1 MVKVE
6 DGHGRD
12 SLIAS
17 GFIHD
22 IIILKEID
30 KSSLDIVSYVS

>member
-1 MVKVE
+1 MIE
-6 DGHGRD
+6 DGQGQD

-22 IIILKEID
+22 IIILKEVD
-30 KSSLDIVSYVS
+30 RSSLDTVSYVS